1 MINYYL
7 AKKIDRFLSLRLFA
21 IFFIAI
27 NKLVSKF
34 TRKIS
39 LQSVDTLYVTKL
51 LGGGSLCI
59 LIPYLAELKDEN
71 NIRIVLVSSRVCTT
85 FSDELEMFDESIKLD
100 TLKGS
105 IRFICLAFVN
115 IYKRMLGKNRSIS
128 INFEFHSAISAYV
141 SSFTFAPFNWG
152 VMNNFSQSFSKIYDG
167 TVFYN
172 GHSNVGD
179 VYYKLIKDSFGCGSL
194 LPINKE
200 TSAISRYV
208 KKIEKNIVLEDFG
221 IYDEYI
227 AISPFSSGLSREREL
242 SHQQLFA
249 VLAKLN
255 PNNLGIFIL
264 GSAADQLNANKFIR
278 NFNLNHFNHKIISL
292 CGNLSI
298 SASAKVARSASVYIT
313 IDSGL
318 NHYVRMTE
326 AKLIHSYWG
335 PTNPFLMLDQSFY
348 FGKEMIHY
356 KKIYC
361 SPCVHIIDK
370 PPCNGKN
377 ICIEGLFGNGK

>member
-7 AKKIDRFLSLRLFA
+7 AKKIDRFLSLQLFA

-27 NKLVSKF
+27 KELFSKF
-34 TRKIS
+34 TKEIS

-59 LIPYLAELKDEN
+59 LIPYLAELKEKK
-71 NIRIVLVSSRVCTT
+71 NIRIILVSSRVCTI
-85 FSDELEMFDESIKLD
+85 FSDELEMFDESIKID
-100 TLKGS
+100 TPRGV

-115 IYKRMLGKNRSIS
+115 IYKRILGKNRSIS

-141 SSFTFAPFNWG
+141 SSFTFSPFSWG
-152 VMNNFSQSFSKIYDG
+152 VMNNFSLSFSKIYDG
-167 TVFYN
+167 AVFYN

-179 VYYKLIKDSFGCGSL
+179 VYYRLIKDSFDCGNL
-194 LPINKE
+194 LPINKKS
-200 TSAISRYV
+200 SAISRYV
-208 KKIEKNIVLEDFG
+208 KKLEKNVVLEDFG
-221 IYDEYI
+221 IYGEYI

-242 SHQQLFA
+242 NHQQLLA
-249 VLAKLN
+249 VITKLN
-255 PNNLGIFIL
+255 PNNLAIFIL
-264 GSAADQLNANKFIR
+264 GSAADQHKADKFIR
-278 NFNLNHFNHKIISL
+278 NFNLNHFNHNIVSL
-292 CGNLSI
+292 CGKLSI

-326 AKLIHSYWG
+326 ARLIHSYWG
-335 PTNPFLMLDQSFY
+335 PTNPFLMLDQGFY
-348 FGKEMIHY
+348 FGKEIIHY
-356 KKIYC
+356 QKIYC

-377 ICIEGLFGNGK
+377 ICIQGLFSNGK

>member
-7 AKKIDRFLSLRLFA
+7 AKKIDRFLSLQLFSY
-21 IFFIAI
+21 FFII
-27 NKLVSKF
+27 IKKLVSKF
-34 TRKIS
+34 TKEIN
-39 LQSVDTLYVTKL
+39 LQSVDTLYVTKI

-59 LIPYLAELKDEN
+59 LIPYLAELKEKN
-71 NIRIVLVSSRVCTT
+71 KIHIVLVSSQVCTI
-85 FSDELEMFDESIKLD
+85 FSDELELFDESIKID

-105 IRFICLAFVN
+105 IKFICLAFVN
-115 IYKRMLGKNRSIS
+115 FYKRMLGKNRSIS

-152 VMNNFSQSFSKIYDG
+152 VINNFSLCFSKIYDG

-179 VYYKLIKDSFGCGSL
+179 VYHKLIQDSFGCGSL

-200 TSAISRYV
+200 TSAISKRV
-208 KKIEKNIVLEDFG
+208 KKIEKNIVLKDFG
-221 IYDEYI
+221 IFDRYI

-242 SHQQLFA
+242 NHQQLFA
-249 VLAKLN
+249 VIAKLN
-255 PNNLGIFIL
+255 PNNLDIFVL
-264 GSAADQLNANKFIR
+264 GSADDQVNANKLIR
-278 NFNLNHFNHKIISL
+278 NFKLNHSNKNIVSL
-292 CGNLSI
+292 CGKTSI
-298 SASAKVARSASVYIT
+298 SSSAKVARTASVYIT

-326 AKLIHSYWG
+326 AKQIHSYWG

-377 ICIEGLFGNGK
+377 ICIEGLFRNGK